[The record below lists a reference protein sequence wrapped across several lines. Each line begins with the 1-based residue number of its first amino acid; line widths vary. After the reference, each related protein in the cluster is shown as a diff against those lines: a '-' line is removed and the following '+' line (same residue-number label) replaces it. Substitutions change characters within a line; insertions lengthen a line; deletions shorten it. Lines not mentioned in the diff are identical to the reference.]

1 MQMARVHILALITYS
16 EKKLSSDV
24 PIFEAVA
31 GISNKYSVFV
41 QAKRKKE

>member
-31 GISNKYSVFV
+31 GISVFV
-41 QAKRKKE
+41 LAKRKKE